1 MTTLAAPTD
10 PIVAITHPDPYPYY
24 AELAATRPLYRDEA
38 RGMWIASSAAV
49 VTAVLQHEQ
58 CRVRPIIE
66 PVPAALL
73 GSPAADIFR
82 HLVRM
87 NDGAGHCPFKQAV
100 AATLES
106 VDLPDASRLAARQAE
121 ALTAR
126 LRPVDHPEHI
136 MDFAF
141 QLPVHVVGSLLGV
154 PDAMLPALAA
164 DVGSFVA
171 CLAPSSTSAQLDA
184 GKQAAGRLL
193 ERFHALAKQD
203 ATDGLFATLVRQ
215 AREYGR
221 NDPAVI
227 IANAIGFLTQSYEAT
242 AGLIGNTL
250 LRLARTGVPP
260 AGDLATLIRQVQR
273 DDPSVQNTRRFVAE
287 DTVVAGQPMRAGDVI
302 LVVLA
307 AASHDPTTGERTTFG
322 FGDGRH
328 ACPGK
333 RLATTIAEAGVA
345 RLLTDGLPLHTLAD
359 RVRFRPSVNARIP
372 LFTGD
377 DA

>member
-1 MTTLAAPTD
+1 MTSLTAPAD

-38 RGMWIASSAAV
+38 RGMWIASGAAV
-49 VTAVLQHEQ
+49 VTAVLQHEH
-58 CRVRPIIE
+58 CRVRPVTE
-66 PVPAALL
+66 PVPATLL

-100 AATLES
+100 AATLDS
-106 VDLPDASRLAARQAE
+106 VDPLDASRLAARHAE
-121 ALTAR
+121 ALAAR
-126 LRPVDHPEHI
+126 LRPGEHPEHI

-141 QLPVHVVGSLLGV
+141 QLPVHVVGGLLGV
-154 PDAMLPALAA
+154 SDATLPALAA

-171 CLAPSSTSAQLDA
+171 CLAPASSPAQLDA
-184 GKQAAGRLL
+184 GKQAAERLL
-193 ERFHALAKQD
+193 ALFHALAKQD
-203 ATDGLFATLVRQ
+203 ETDGLFATLVRQ

-227 IANAIGFLTQSYEAT
+227 VANAIGFLTQSYEAT
-242 AGLIGNTL
+242 AGMIGNTL

-260 AGDLATLIRQVQR
+260 AGELAALIRQVQG

-307 AASHDPTTGERTTFG
+307 AASHDPTAGERTTFG

-328 ACPGK
+328 ACPG
-333 RLATTIAEAGVA
+333 RGLATTIAEAGVA
-345 RLLTDGLPLHTLAD
+345 RLLADGLPLHTLPG
-359 RVRFRPSVNARIP
+359 RVRYRPSANARIP
-372 LFTGD
+372 LFNGE